1 MKPQEARDMSDVEL
15 RTREHELADEV
26 FHLRLKRATSQL
38 PNPMKVRQTK
48 RDLARVKT
56 VLRQREAVN
65 AAKGAGGRARERS
78 SRPTGSGARGGSRAG
93 VGPQRPQGAS
103 TGRAPRRDGGGGARA
118 HSSCARR
125 EPRVGWSA
133 GSVATE
139 L

>member
-78 SRPTGSGARGGSRAG
+78 SWPTGSGGIGAAERA
-93 VGPQRPQGAS
+93 QRAS
-103 TGRAPRRDGGGGARA
+103 SGRAPRN
-118 HSSCARR
+118 
-125 EPRVGWSA
+125 VK
-133 GSVATE
+133 
-139 L
+139 

>member
-56 VLRQREAVN
+56 LLH
-65 AAKGAGGRARERS
+65 ERGQ
-78 SRPTGSGARGGSRAG
+78 P
-93 VGPQRPQGAS
+93 
-103 TGRAPRRDGGGGARA
+103 
-118 HSSCARR
+118 
-125 EPRVGWSA
+125 
-133 GSVATE
+133 
-139 L
+139 

>member
-78 SRPTGSGARGGSRAG
+78 GWPTGSGGSGSAQSA
-93 VGPQRPQGAS
+93 PRPS
-103 TGRAPRRDGGGGARA
+103 TGRAPG
-118 HSSCARR
+118 
-125 EPRVGWSA
+125 RVR
-133 GSVATE
+133 
-139 L
+139 

>member
-1 MKPQEARDMSDVEL
+1 MKGQEVRDLSDVEL

-103 TGRAPRRDGGGGARA
+103 TGRAPRK
-118 HSSCARR
+118 
-125 EPRVGWSA
+125 VN
-133 GSVATE
+133 
-139 L
+139 